1 MDDMNELFDV
11 DMEEKSRRKGAF
23 IWFRKKFSGAQALA
37 IGAASILALSTPV
50 VLLASRNN
58 SPSAA
63 VASTEVGGS
72 FATTTTTLA
81 GEPLSSIVSGSGKKA
96 STGKKSGLVLPTR
109 GVAPTAST
117 STSTTIATNESSSS
131 TIAPPAPP
139 IVLAPPTTNAPAS
152 VLRTVNFGV
161 SAPVLKTYGDV
172 KFTVSPATPS
182 IGDGEV
188 TYSSSN
194 SAVCVVGPLSG
205 EVSIVAT
212 GSCEISAAVPA
223 SGTYAPAVSSTNVSV
238 SVNRA
243 SLTVT
248 ASSESIAFSP
258 RRYVV
263 IASYTGFVN
272 GENSSVLATLP
283 SCSVVRP
290 SDFEISSNDRR
301 TYATSCIG
309 ATALNYDISYVGGV
323 LTVSNWK

>member
-205 EVSIVAT
+205 ELSIVAT

>member
-1 MDDMNELFDV
+1 MNELFDV

-23 IWFRKKFSGAQALA
+23 IWFRKKYSGAQALA

>member
-1 MDDMNELFDV
+1 MNELFDV